1 MILFAFVGLLF
12 ALSIGAIGLAT
23 LYLGKIIQMALNTDD
38 LTAAV
43 AANTDA
49 VTAATNEIASLKSGA
64 GEATAQAAID
74 AATAQVT
81 ANNAA
86 LTTASQP

>member
-1 MILFAFVGLLF
+1 MILFAFAGLLF
-12 ALSIGAIGLAT
+12 ALSLGAIGLAT

-64 GEATAQAAID
+64 GEAQAQAAID

-86 LTTASQP
+86 LTSASQP

>member
-23 LYLGKIIQMALNTDD
+23 LYLGHILKMINTDA

-43 AANTDA
+43 AANT
-49 VTAATNEIASLKSGA
+49 
-64 GEATAQAAID
+64 AAI
-74 AATAQVT
+74 T
-81 ANNAA
+81 NAA
-86 LTTASQP
+86 QP

>member
-1 MILFAFVGLLF
+1 MILAFCLLLF
-12 ALSIGAIGLAT
+12 VLTLGAIGLAT
-23 LYLGKIIQMALNTDD
+23 LYIGNIIKMALNTDA

-49 VTAATNEIASLKSGA
+49 VTAATNEIALLKSGT